1 VNAHPAPQNPL
12 ASIIKTWRPFGIQ
25 QQPAAE
31 SQCMRIVPMK
41 YAVPVALLAIL
52 AVSSV
57 RIGAAEEFLYDA
69 DPEPTALV
77 DGFADNADAG
87 TVNNEY
93 VAAGDGAAAVPGCSC
108 SCACRS
114 AAPPPPPPQFGGCCC
129 CRPKLTGDWWCHR
142 NCLAE
147 NGVTLDADVTQFY
160 FGVTEGGL
168 DRRFDY
174 GGHGD
179 YVMNFDM
186 GKLGV
191 HQGLFLKLRAEHRF
205 GQSISDDIGSF
216 IPATV
221 LPDLPVRDHE
231 DLYLTNVLFTQALS
245 ESFAVF
251 AGKMDTLDGDANA
264 FAHKRGKDQFSNLA
278 FVGNPV
284 FLRTIP
290 YSTLGAGFTILREA
304 EPIFTYSILNSTD
317 TTRTSGFDEL
327 FEEGVAMAT
336 ELRLPT
342 CFFGLPGHQLF
353 GGAWNS
359 QDFVSLG
366 QDPRIVL
373 PDFPIEEHSGSW
385 GLYWN
390 FDQYLYVD
398 PCDPKRGW
406 GVFGRAG
413 IAEDEV
419 VPLLYFLSAG
429 VGGNSTIRGR
439 EADTFGVGY
448 YYAGISEEIG
458 PIATTLLGPLGDG
471 QGVELF
477 YNIEVTPWFHLTP
490 DLQVLMPF
498 REEVDTAVVVG
509 LRGKIDF

>member
-1 VNAHPAPQNPL
+1 
-12 ASIIKTWRPFGIQ
+12 
-25 QQPAAE
+25 
-31 SQCMRIVPMK
+31 MRAKELLITTANV
-41 YAVPVALLAIL
+41 VALLVCFSA
-52 AVSSV
+52 
-57 RIGAAEEFLYDA
+57 GADELSTGMY
-69 DPEPTALV
+69 
-77 DGFADNADAG
+77 ADA
-87 TVNNEY
+87 
-93 VAAGDGAAAVPGCSC
+93 APCCACQQAAAT
-108 SCACRS
+108 
-114 AAPPPPPPQFGGCCC
+114 AAPPPPQFGGCLC
-129 CRPKLTGDWWCHR
+129 CRPKLTGDWHGRRDCY
-142 NCLAE
+142 AQ
-147 NGVTLDADVTQFY
+147 NGITLDADVTQFY

-168 DRRFDY
+168 DRHFDY

-179 YVMNFDM
+179 YVMNMDL

-191 HQGLFLKLRAEHRF
+191 HEGLFFKLRAEHRF
-205 GQSISDDIGSF
+205 GEDISDDTGSF

-221 LPDLPVRDHE
+221 LPGLPVRDHE
-231 DLYLTNVLFTQALS
+231 DLYLTDVLFTQALS
-245 ESFAVF
+245 ETFVVF
-251 AGKMDTLDGDANA
+251 AGKMQTLDGDANA

-290 YSTLGAGFTILREA
+290 YSTLGAGFSILREM
-304 EPIFTYSILNSTD
+304 EPIFTYTLLNSFD

-327 FEEGVAMAT
+327 FEEGVAMAA

-342 CFFGLPGHQLF
+342 CFHGMPGHQLF
-353 GGAWNS
+353 GAAWNS

-373 PDFPIEEHSGSW
+373 PDVPIAVHSGSW

-406 GVFGRAG
+406 GIFGRAG
-413 IAEDEV
+413 VAEDEV

-429 VGGNSTIRGR
+429 IGGNSTISGR
-439 EADTFGVGY
+439 ETDTFGIGY
-448 YYAGISEEIG
+448 YYAGFTEEID
-458 PIATTLLGPLGDG
+458 PFFELFLGPTGDG

-477 YNIEVTPWFHLTP
+477 YNIAVTPWFHLTP
-490 DLQVLMPF
+490 DLQVLVPF

-509 LRGKIDF
+509 LRGKLDF

>member
-1 VNAHPAPQNPL
+1 MRMNSL
-12 ASIIKTWRPFGIQ
+12 AS
-25 QQPAAE
+25 
-31 SQCMRIVPMK
+31 
-41 YAVPVALLAIL
+41 VALTVVSLVASRAAFANEL
-52 AVSSV
+52 AVD
-57 RIGAAEEFLYDA
+57 LHQ
-69 DPEPTALV
+69 
-77 DGFADNADAG
+77 AG
-87 TVNNEY
+87 QPC
-93 VAAGDGAAAVPGCSC
+93 ACQQAAAV
-108 SCACRS
+108 
-114 AAPPPPPPQFGGCCC
+114 PPPPQFGGCLC
-129 CRPKLTGDWWCHR
+129 CRPKLTGDWHGRR
-142 NCLAE
+142 NCYAQ
-147 NGVTLDADVTQFY
+147 NGITLDADVTQFY
-160 FGVTEGGL
+160 FGVVEGGL
-168 DRRFDY
+168 DRKFDY

-179 YVMNFDM
+179 YVMNMDL

-191 HQGLFLKLRAEHRF
+191 HEGLFVKLRAEHRF
-205 GQSISDDIGSF
+205 GESISDDTGNF

-221 LPDLPVRDHE
+221 LPDLPVKDHE

-251 AGKMDTLDGDANA
+251 AGKMDTFDGDANA

-304 EPIFTYSILNSTD
+304 EPIFTYSVLNSTD
-317 TTRTSGFDEL
+317 TARTSGFDEL
-327 FEEGVAMAT
+327 FEQGVAMAA

-342 CFFGLPGHQLF
+342 RFWGMPGHQLF
-353 GGAWNS
+353 GAAWNS

-366 QDPRIVL
+366 QDPRIIL
-373 PDFPIEEHSGSW
+373 PDVPIEEHSGSW

-413 IAEDEV
+413 VAEDEV

-429 VGGNSTIRGR
+429 IGGNSTIYGR
-439 EADTFGVGY
+439 ETDTFGIGY
-448 YYAGISEEIG
+448 YYAGFTEEID
-458 PIATTLLGPLGDG
+458 PFFELFLGPTGDG

-477 YNIEVTPWFHLTP
+477 YNIAVTPWFRLTP
-490 DLQVLMPF
+490 DLQVLVPF

-509 LRGKIDF
+509 LRGKLDF